1 MNAATLTR
9 QIICGAGK
17 VLQAPR
23 GAVYCVSQ
31 RAEQV
36 WEGVSSATTRSH
48 VRNPGN
54 RRPGLRSV
62 VPLACGFFMQ
72 TYMFCTIFLTV
83 NIAAGA
89 KNSSYRHKHAV
100 EVSKR
105 ASRRPPA
112 IAVAW
117 AVPFTLVLTVLLVDN
132 AFLFST
138 PEHENSDMAAN
149 SILIEQA
156 RRFTLL
162 VGNYSR
168 EKFNHPGPAFLYVQ
182 SWGESLFYDALH
194 VVPTPW
200 NGQLIAL
207 YALNAFFAASV
218 VAVVY
223 GWTRSLRGAAV
234 ALAVVLLFAALH
246 PAIFSSD
253 WMPYVYVPAYLAF
266 VVAIA
271 SVAAGRTEH
280 AWLAALTG
288 WFLINGHACFLV
300 FVPALSATALAA
312 LLWERRASLTGPSRR
327 WPRPRRRVWAP
338 VAVISAVLALPIIVE
353 LVLHWPGNFG
363 KYFAY
368 SSSSDA
374 GGHSVKLVVEYTLWY
389 WWPHH
394 HAWAVP
400 LILVTIATL
409 LAWRLPAGQLRRLCF
424 SLLVV
429 DAVSTAV
436 LLCYVAG
443 GVDWINNYYIGYF
456 YWSAPVLVVL
466 VIGLSAAD
474 LLASVAAGR
483 GALASTVVAAVAVLA
498 AGAAWAISP
507 ETAVSTVHVDP
518 ENLTSNSPTDPGLP
532 GAVAAMAK
540 VADGRPAVL
549 HFQQDAWPTLIGLLV
564 QSERAGVTAC
574 VTNQSIEYMI
584 TSEFMC
590 TSAQVADGR
599 ILDVYATGQVPR
611 GATVVYRLRWGV
623 VTEGG
628 GR

>member
-1 MNAATLTR
+1 
-9 QIICGAGK
+9 
-17 VLQAPR
+17 
-23 GAVYCVSQ
+23 
-31 RAEQV
+31 
-36 WEGVSSATTRSH
+36 
-48 VRNPGN
+48 
-54 RRPGLRSV
+54 
-62 VPLACGFFMQ
+62 
-72 TYMFCTIFLTV
+72 
-83 NIAAGA
+83 
-89 KNSSYRHKHAV
+89 
-100 EVSKR
+100 
-105 ASRRPPA
+105 
-112 IAVAW
+112 
-117 AVPFTLVLTVLLVDN
+117 
-132 AFLFST
+132 
-138 PEHENSDMAAN
+138 MAAN

-300 FVPALSATALAA
+300 FVPVLSATALAG

-327 WPRPRRRVWAP
+327 WPRPRRRVWVP
-338 VAVISAVLALPIIVE
+338 VAVISAVLAFPMIVE
-353 LVLHWPGNFG
+353 LALHWPGNFG

-368 SSSSDA
+368 SSSSNA

-424 SLLVV
+424 SLLV
-429 DAVSTAV
+429 
-436 LLCYVAG
+436 
-443 GVDWINNYYIGYF
+443 
-456 YWSAPVLVVL
+456 
-466 VIGLSAAD
+466 
-474 LLASVAAGR
+474 LASVAAGR

-498 AGAAWAISP
+498 ASAAWAISP
-507 ETAVSTVHVDP
+507 ETTVSTVHVDL

-532 GAVAAMAK
+532 DAVAAMAK
-540 VADGRPAVL
+540 VADARPAVL

-564 QSERAGVTAC
+564 QSERSGVTEC
-574 VTNQSIEYMI
+574 VTSLSIEYMI

-599 ILDVYATGQVPR
+599 IFDVYATGQVPR
-611 GATVVYRLRWGV
+611 GATVVCRLRWGV

-628 GR
+628 ER